1 MMLPLWIVLF
11 FIFLLVMML
20 VIAAK
25 TLVVAKEDELL
36 VVFRLG
42 RLLTVYGPGR
52 SMVVP
57 FIDRV
62 IRVKLETIPGW
73 QELSEDELQQRAA
86 ELATKSLTLNNPH
99 F

>member
-1 MMLPLWIVLF
+1 
-11 FIFLLVMML
+11 ML
-20 VIAAK
+20 VIAAR

-42 RLLTVYGPGR
+42 RLLTVYGPGL
-52 SMVVP
+52 SIVVP

-62 IRVKLETIPGW
+62 IRVQLETIPGW

-86 ELATKSLTLNNPH
+86 ELATKSLTNPR
-99 F
+99 FQ

>member
-1 MMLPLWIVLF
+1 MQLPLWIFLSV
-11 FIFLLVMML
+11 IFLVMML

-25 TLVVAKEDELL
+25 TLAVAKEDELL

-73 QELSEDELQQRAA
+73 QELSEDELQHRAA
-86 ELATKSLTLNNPH
+86 ELATKSLTPNSRR